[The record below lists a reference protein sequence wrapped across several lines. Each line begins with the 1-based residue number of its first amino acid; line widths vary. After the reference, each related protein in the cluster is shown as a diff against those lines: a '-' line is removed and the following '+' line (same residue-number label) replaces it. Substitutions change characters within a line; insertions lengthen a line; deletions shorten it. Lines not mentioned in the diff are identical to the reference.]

1 MEWIHRDLSE
11 NLQSDAGKRS
21 PGTGQ
26 GVGPKYDV
34 GSDKVPDDWCDS
46 GLDSL
51 ISTEF
56 ISIDSPEPVHIQPDP
71 PDPWS
76 SVRCGGI
83 LDGTETER
91 LDSAIGDSINDD
103 TVKSLSDRMGTVIL
117 SESGPE
123 VRDQRREE
131 IFNTLSFISED
142 GDTALHLAL
151 IHEQWA
157 FFYHLLELISLNP
170 TWTSYLD
177 IQNDLGQTALHMAV
191 IVGRRECVCALMK
204 AGAAVELQERGGNT
218 ALHLAVCE
226 LQAECVRELTNLRC
240 TRPEHLNIY
249 NYAGVS
255 ALHMAVQKGRCDII
269 KMLLEAGADVNQMDQ
284 GSGRSPL
291 HWAVEYQSCSAA
303 ELLLRYGAGV
313 DQRSY
318 SGHTPL
324 YCALYRPDAR
334 LRQLLRSAGACDT
347 LDEEETEDDD
357 DEEEEEEDKR
367 ENDEDVFDDVI
378 IHGQRVL

>member
-1 MEWIHRDLSE
+1 MGSE
-11 NLQSDAGKRS
+11 
-21 PGTGQ
+21 
-26 GVGPKYDV
+26 
-34 GSDKVPDDWCDS
+34 KVPEDWCDS

-56 ISIDSPEPVHIQPDP
+56 MSIDSPEPVQITAADQPDS

-76 SVRCGGI
+76 SVRCAVT

-103 TVKSLSDRMGTVIL
+103 MVMSLSERIGTVIL
-117 SESGPE
+117 SEPGPRPGPE
-123 VRDQRREE
+123 VQDQRREE

-151 IHEQWA
+151 IHEQWD
-157 FFYHLLELISLNP
+157 FFYHLLELVALNP

-204 AGAAVELQERGGNT
+204 AGASVELQERGGNT

-226 LQAECVRELTNLRC
+226 LQAECVRELTNLRR

-255 ALHMAVQKGRCDII
+255 ALHMAVQKGMCDII
-269 KMLLEAGADVNQMDQ
+269 RMLLEAGANVNQMDQ

-291 HWAVEYQSCSAA
+291 HWAVEYQSCSAV
-303 ELLLRYGAGV
+303 ELLLRCGADV

-334 LRQLLRSAGACDT
+334 LRELLRSAGASDAH
-347 LDEEETEDDD
+347 
-357 DEEEEEEDKR
+357 DEEEEDDYEEGEKDER
-367 ENDEDVFDDVI
+367 ESDEDEFDDVV